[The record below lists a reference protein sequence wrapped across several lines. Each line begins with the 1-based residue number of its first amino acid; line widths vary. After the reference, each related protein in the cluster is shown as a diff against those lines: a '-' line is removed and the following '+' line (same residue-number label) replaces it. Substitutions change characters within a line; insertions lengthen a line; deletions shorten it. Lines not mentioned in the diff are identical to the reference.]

1 MLVRDVLTESD
12 EVRLGVVDRLRVQ
25 DTVVVTDVDVLFVT
39 VTEGLVLPDVLND
52 IVILLEALGDQLLL
66 SDTDALCVVVP
77 L

>member
-39 VTEGLVLPDVLND
+39 VTEELMLPDVLND

-66 SDTDALCVVVP
+66 SDTDALCVAVP